1 MLYNKERGGTHYVMT
16 KNSTHQTVQVG
27 CYQLSQGA
35 P

>member
-1 MLYNKERGGTHYVMT
+1 MLYNKEKGGTHYVTT
-16 KNSTHQTVQVG
+16 KNSTHQAVQVG